1 MFYRRVLEFSLKY
14 RKSMLVGAMAIF
26 ALSIL
31 IARFGLGKEFLPP
44 EDQGNFIV
52 RLEAPIDYSVEQV
65 EKYFVSPEKM
75 IREIPEVKSVFFVQG
90 YQGYSN
96 KGIMIVG
103 LKPKAE
109 REKSQEDIKKIV
121 RLKLKQIPGLKGTA
135 EDISL
140 IGGGIRQVP
149 IQYSIRGNDL
159 SALQTY
165 AKQIISEFSKLPGI
179 VDVDTS
185 LEVGKPE
192 FKVYIDREK
201 AANLGVDVATVAEA
215 INLLI
220 GGEVD
225 IARYKDEKKGKR
237 YDIRVRLNPED
248 RESSDAM
255 QRIYVRARD
264 GKLVEMA
271 GVVQVKEGT
280 APSVINRVDRQRAI
294 TIFASLEGKPL
305 GEARNELDEIAG
317 RILPSDYLPRYQGM
331 GQVMQES
338 FVYLLFALLLGIVM
352 AYMILAAQFESF
364 IHPVT
369 ILLSMPL
376 SFIGAFGALFITG
389 KTLNIF
395 SIIGLILLM
404 GLVKKNAILL
414 VDYTNVL
421 RARGMSRR
429 EAILQAGP
437 VRMRPILMT
446 TVAMIFGML
455 PIAFAVGEGAE
466 TRAPM
471 GIAVIGGLLT
481 SLILTLVVVPAA
493 YDVFDDWQEYFK
505 RKHSKK
511 EKKVG

>member
-1 MFYRRVLEFSLKY
+1 M
-14 RKSMLVGAMAIF
+14 
-26 ALSIL
+26 
-31 IARFGLGKEFLPP
+31 
-44 EDQGNFIV
+44 
-52 RLEAPIDYSVEQV
+52 EAPIDYSVDQV
-65 EKYFVSPEKM
+65 ERYFGDTEKM
-75 IREIPEVKSVFFVQG
+75 IKEIPGIKSVFYVQG

-96 KGIMIVG
+96 KANIMVT
-103 LKPKAE
+103 LQPKAE
-109 REKSQEDIKKIV
+109 RKYSQEDIKKIA
-121 RLKLKQIPGLKGTA
+121 RAKLKQLPGMKASA

-149 IQYSIRGNDL
+149 IQYSIRGQDL

-165 AKQIISEFSKLPGI
+165 AKQTIAEFSKLPGI

-185 LEVGKPE
+185 LEAGKPE
-192 FKVYIDREK
+192 FKVYIDRDK
-201 AANLGVDVATVAEA
+201 AADLGVDVATVAEA

-220 GGEVD
+220 GGELD

-237 YDIRVRLNPED
+237 YDIRVRLNPDD
-248 RESSDAM
+248 RESSDAL

-264 GKLVEMA
+264 GKLVEL
-271 GVVQVKEGT
+271 GNVVKVQEGT
-280 APSVINRVDRQRAI
+280 GPSVINRVDRQRAI
-294 TIFASLEGKPL
+294 TIFANLEGKAL
-305 GEARNELDEIAG
+305 GEAKNELDEIAG
-317 RILPSDYLPRYQGM
+317 RILPADYLSKYQGM

-338 FVYLLFALLLGIVM
+338 FVYLLFALLLGIIM

-421 RARGMSRR
+421 RERGMSRR

-446 TVAMIFGML
+446 TFAMIFGML

-505 RKHSKK
+505 KRRSKK
-511 EKKVG
+511 EKKIG